1 MEIMDFLGFR
11 LTKIEWKIN
20 DLELNL
26 SGPTWNKLVFEGSQL
41 RDAEELNN
49 FEWCYRYLRRE
60 LCKSCWCK
68 NSENHGT
75 PLEIVREGDG
85 VSPPGRTGDVD
96 HPNFVPKTLYFHPQ
110 AAHCWFYQ
118 TKTSLRKSG

>member
-26 SGPTWNKLVFEGSQL
+26 SGPTLNKLVFEESQL

-49 FEWCYRYLRRE
+49 FE
-60 LCKSCWCK
+60 
-68 NSENHGT
+68 
-75 PLEIVREGDG
+75 
-85 VSPPGRTGDVD
+85 
-96 HPNFVPKTLYFHPQ
+96 
-110 AAHCWFYQ
+110 
-118 TKTSLRKSG
+118 